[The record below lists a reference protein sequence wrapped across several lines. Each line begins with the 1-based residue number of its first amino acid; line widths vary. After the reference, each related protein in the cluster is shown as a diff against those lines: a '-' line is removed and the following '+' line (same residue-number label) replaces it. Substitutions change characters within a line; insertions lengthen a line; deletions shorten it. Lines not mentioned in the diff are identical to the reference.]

1 MTDRQKELVKSTFK
15 AVAPIADV
23 AADLFYNRLF
33 EVYPHYRSLFKGDM
47 KLQGRM
53 LMQMLATAVGGLD
66 TIDRLLPALRD
77 LGRRHVHY
85 GVTEQDY
92 GAVGGTLLWTLEK
105 GLGDKWNNE
114 VKDAWIAAYQLLSS
128 VMIDAAKETEA
139 IFISQETN
147 IAV

>member
-1 MTDRQKELVKSTFK
+1 MTDHQKELVKSTFK
-15 AVAPIADV
+15 AIAPIADI
-23 AADLFYNRLF
+23 AAELFYNRLF
-33 EVYPHYRSLFKGDM
+33 EVYPHYKHLFKGDM

-66 TIDRLLPALRD
+66 TVEKLLPALRD

-92 GAVGGTLLWTLEK
+92 GAVGETLLWTLEK
-105 GLGDKWNNE
+105 GLGEKWDTE
-114 VKDAWIAAYQLLSS
+114 VKEAWTTAYQLLSG

-139 IFISQETN
+139 VFMTGEGK